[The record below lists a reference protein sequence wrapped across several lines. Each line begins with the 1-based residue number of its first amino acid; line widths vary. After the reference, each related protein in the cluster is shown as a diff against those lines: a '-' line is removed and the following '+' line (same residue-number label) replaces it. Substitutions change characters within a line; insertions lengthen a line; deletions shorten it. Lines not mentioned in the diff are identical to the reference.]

1 MSPDWTEYE
10 PPRKPQLNIAPKS
23 TPPFSSFL
31 PSFASWQQRSN
42 HYRGERRRT
51 NINLRREGEGE
62 ESYLKWTDDR
72 PTEEER

>member
-31 PSFASWQQRSN
+31 PPLSR
-42 HYRGERRRT
+42 RGNSAQTITEGGERRRRT
-51 NINLRREGEGE
+51 NINLGGRE
-62 ESYLKWTDDR
+62 R
-72 PTEEER
+72 ERSHT